1 MEAPAR
7 RLPRPAL
14 PRSFRPRMSWELAAF
29 LGLALVAL
37 GLRLWELDGRTMHY
51 DEAIHVHYAWRLAEG
66 EGFSHSPWMHGPLQI
81 HLTALVFKVF
91 SDSDFTARLI
101 YALFG
106 AGLVFLPFFL
116 RSHLGRTGA
125 LVTSLLLALS
135 PSLLYFSRFGRNDI
149 LMVFFAVALLVL
161 MWRYLNEGRNRYLY
175 MASAVLA
182 LSFATKETAYI
193 MVVIFGIGLF
203 LISITEI
210 VPWLL
215 GRIRLSE
222 VGPAPAFLVLL
233 VTLTLPQWSALAS
246 IPLGPVGLELV
257 NEGVGDVG
265 LPVLG
270 DFVSFPLADLPLPV
284 DLLIIVGIVV
294 VPVGAVATRRIGWGW
309 ARWLLPAAVLAA
321 LAYAMV
327 SLPHGTVPRGYL
339 ISLGVIAGALVAS
352 AIFGLMWRWKVWL
365 VCAAIFYLIWGML
378 YTSVFSVFVQPHG
391 FCPGDLG
398 GFFGTLC
405 SKAGGIYTGSWQGL
419 GYWLAQQDVARA
431 EQPSYYYFLTGSVYE
446 FLPLIFGLIA
456 VVYYVRK
463 GDLFGLVLS
472 FWAVATLVAYS
483 LASEKMPWL
492 LVNVAVPFILLTG
505 KLANDLTQR
514 VPWRRVLRS
523 PHVLLLVLTPMVLLA
538 TVHLLHDYL
547 ADGKMDSWHS
557 FALLG
562 TVGAI
567 VAACAWLV
575 ARARPRVGM
584 TLIGLG
590 AGVLFLA
597 FSTFVAFR
605 ASYSYDDSP
614 VEMLVYAQGSSDV
627 VQMVQTLGSGVI
639 DPGADGESVE
649 VDYEIWY
656 PMNWYVR
663 HEQSDGTLAFRCFKD
678 ETEGGYVDWC
688 NPLEQPPS
696 TRALLL
702 NESHAN
708 RASSQ
713 LEKYEKLGP
722 FKNLLW
728 FPESYKRPGA
738 NRREEGLAE
747 ELKQDITFVAGEMA
761 SREPWNDALEYF
773 LFRSI
778 GSNWWDSRFYA
789 YIDQEPIS

>member
-14 PRSFRPRMSWELAAF
+14 PRSFRPRMSWELASF

-149 LMVFFAVALLVL
+149 LMVFFAVALLAL
-161 MWRYLNEGRNRYLY
+161 IWRYLNEGRNRYLY

-182 LSFATKETAYI
+182 LAFATKETAYI

-505 KLANDLTQR
+505 KLANDLTQ
-514 VPWRRVLRS
+514 PGA
-523 PHVLLLVLTPMVLLA
+523 LA
-538 TVHLLHDYL
+538 TSPAQAPRPAAGADAHGPPGRRPPPPRLSGQRQDGLVAQLGAPGHGWGYRRRLRLARRQGPPKGRDDPYRTGGRRPLPGLLHFRGLPGQLHLRRLPRGDAGL
-547 ADGKMDSWHS
+547 RPGELRCRPDG
-557 FALLG
+557 
-562 TVGAI
+562 
-567 VAACAWLV
+567 
-575 ARARPRVGM
+575 P
-584 TLIGLG
+584 
-590 AGVLFLA
+590 
-597 FSTFVAFR
+597 
-605 ASYSYDDSP
+605 
-614 VEMLVYAQGSSDV
+614 
-627 VQMVQTLGSGVI
+627 
-639 DPGADGESVE
+639 DPGQRGD
-649 VDYEIWY
+649 
-656 PMNWYVR
+656 
-663 HEQSDGTLAFRCFKD
+663 
-678 ETEGGYVDWC
+678 
-688 NPLEQPPS
+688 
-696 TRALLL
+696 
-702 NESHAN
+702 
-708 RASSQ
+708 
-713 LEKYEKLGP
+713 
-722 FKNLLW
+722 
-728 FPESYKRPGA
+728 RPWG
-738 NRREEGLAE
+738 
-747 ELKQDITFVAGEMA
+747 
-761 SREPWNDALEYF
+761 
-773 LFRSI
+773 
-778 GSNWWDSRFYA
+778 
-789 YIDQEPIS
+789 